1 MDLTPAQVARTDQ
14 ELAGFENAVHVL
26 CDHWQTAIPDEP
38 RAVRIGC
45 LVHELAGAVARYG
58 DDGPDTYPNPVGLY
72 GLIIKPHT

>member
-45 LVHELAGAVARYG
+45 LIHELSAMPAEHLAGLVAVAVERLTHG
-58 DDGPDTYPNPVGLY
+58 RPRA
-72 GLIIKPHT
+72 

>member
-45 LVHELAGAVARYG
+45 LVHELAAMPAEHLAGLVAVAVERLTG
-58 DDGPDTYPNPVGLY
+58 GAR
-72 GLIIKPHT
+72 